1 LSVFELLWPWAFAA
15 LPLPWFIRRFAPP
28 LVRHDAALRVPD
40 IHRFEIAGVHAIP
53 ARTARRW
60 PLLLAWLGWI
70 CLLGAVA
77 RPQYTGDPVTLPESG
92 RDLMLAV
99 DISGSMNTEDMQ
111 LDGAVTNRLAVVKR
125 VVSDFIAKRSGDRV
139 GLVLFGSNAYLQA
152 PLTFDLATV
161 EQLLQEAPIGIA
173 GGKTAVG
180 DAIALAVKRLRE
192 RPGES
197 RVLVLL
203 TDGANNVGEVPPDK
217 AAELAAAE
225 GVRVYTVGVG
235 ADELKLP
242 GFFGEFGARIVNP
255 SADLDEASLQHIAD
269 VTGGRYFRAKDTA
282 ELAKIYQLLDAI
294 EPVKQDPREFRPVQ
308 SLFYLPLAGA
318 WAAWLTVLLW
328 GSMRNG
334 YGMA

>member
-1 LSVFELLWPWAFAA
+1 MFELLWPWAFAA
-15 LPLPWFIRRFAPP
+15 LPLPWLVRRFAAP
-28 LVRHDAALRVPD
+28 LARRDAALRVPD
-40 IHRFEIAGVHAIP
+40 IHRFEIGTVQAGS
-53 ARTARRW
+53 ARAGRRW

-77 RPQYTGDPVTLPESG
+77 RPQYTGEPVALPESG

-111 LDGAVTNRLAVVKR
+111 LDGHITNRLTVVKH

-139 GLVLFGSNAYLQA
+139 GLVLFGSNAYVQA
-152 PLTFDLATV
+152 PLTFDLMTV

-173 GGKTAVG
+173 GGKTAIG

-192 RPGES
+192 RPSES
-197 RVLVLL
+197 HVLVLL
-203 TDGANNVGEVPPDK
+203 TDGANNVGEVPPEK
-217 AAELAAAE
+217 AAELARAE
-225 GVRVYTVGVG
+225 DVRIYTVGVG
-235 ADELKLP
+235 SDELKLP

-255 SADLDEASLQHIAD
+255 SADLDEASLKQIAD
-269 VTGGRYFRAKDTA
+269 VTGGRYFRAKDTE

-308 SLFYLPLAGA
+308 SLFYLPLAAA

-328 GSMRNG
+328 GGTRGG
-334 YGMA
+334 YGLA